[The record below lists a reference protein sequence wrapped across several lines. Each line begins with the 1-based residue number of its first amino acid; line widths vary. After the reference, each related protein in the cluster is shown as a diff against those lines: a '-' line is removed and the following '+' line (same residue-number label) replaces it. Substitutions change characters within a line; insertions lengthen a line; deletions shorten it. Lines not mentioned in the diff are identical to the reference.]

1 MAEITYDIVE
11 NIGEVVSTG
20 NKTLELNLISWN
32 HRAPVFDLRKW
43 DETHEK
49 MGKGV
54 TMNKSDLMGLYKMLC
69 NYFENEE
76 E

>member
-1 MAEITYDIVE
+1 MAEIVYDIVE
-11 NIGEVVSTG
+11 TIGTVDSG
-20 NKTLELNLISWN
+20 NKTLELNRISWN

-54 TMNKSDLMGLYKMLC
+54 TMNESDLRGLHEILC
-69 NYFENEE
+69 EYFGEE

>member
-1 MAEITYDIVE
+1 MAEIIYDIVE
-11 NIGEVVSTG
+11 TIGTVDSG
-20 NKTLELNLISWN
+20 NKTLELNRISWN

-54 TMNKSDLMGLYKMLC
+54 TMNESDLRGLYEILC
-69 NYFENEE
+69 EYFGEKE
-76 E
+76 

>member
-1 MAEITYDIVE
+1 MAEIVYDIVE
-11 NIGEVVSTG
+11 TIGVVDSG
-20 NKTLELNLISWN
+20 VKTLELNRISWN

-54 TMNKSDLMGLYKMLC
+54 TMNDSDLRGLYDILRE
-69 NYFENEE
+69 YFENEE

>member
-1 MAEITYDIVE
+1 MAEIVYDIVE
-11 NIGEVVSTG
+11 TIGVIDSG
-20 NKTLELNLISWN
+20 NKTLELNRISWN

-54 TMNKSDLMGLYKMLC
+54 TMNESDLRGLYDILRE
-69 NYFENEE
+69 YFEEE
-76 E
+76 

>member
-11 NIGEVVSTG
+11 TIGTVDSG
-20 NKTLELNLISWN
+20 NKTLELNRISWN

-54 TMNKSDLMGLYKMLC
+54 TMNESDLRGLYEMLC
-69 NYFENEE
+69 EYFGEE

>member
-1 MAEITYDIVE
+1 MAEIVYDIVE
-11 NIGEVVSTG
+11 TIGTVDSG
-20 NKTLELNLISWN
+20 NKTLELNRISWN

-54 TMNKSDLMGLYKMLC
+54 TMNESDLRGLYDILRE
-69 NYFENEE
+69 YFEEE
-76 E
+76 

>member
-1 MAEITYDIVE
+1 MAEIVYDIVE
-11 NIGEVVSTG
+11 TIGVVDSG
-20 NKTLELNLISWN
+20 NKTLELNRISWN

-54 TMNKSDLMGLYKMLC
+54 TMNESDLRGLYDILRE
-69 NYFENEE
+69 YFENEE

>member
-1 MAEITYDIVE
+1 MAEIVYDIVE
-11 NIGEVVSTG
+11 TIGVVDSG
-20 NKTLELNLISWN
+20 NKTLELNRISWN

-54 TMNKSDLMGLYKMLC
+54 TMNESDLRGLYEILC
-69 NYFENEE
+69 EYFGEE

>member
-1 MAEITYDIVE
+1 MAEIVYDIVE
-11 NIGEVVSTG
+11 TIGVVDSG
-20 NKTLELNLISWN
+20 NKTLELNRISWN

-54 TMNKSDLMGLYKMLC
+54 TMNDSDLRGLYDILRE
-69 NYFENEE
+69 YFENEE

>member
-1 MAEITYDIVE
+1 MAEIVYDIVE
-11 NIGEVVSTG
+11 TIGVVDSG
-20 NKTLELNLISWN
+20 SKTLELNHISWN

-54 TMNKSDLMGLYKMLC
+54 TLSDEEVVALKALLDKMEC
-69 NYFENEE
+69 
-76 E
+76 

>member
-1 MAEITYDIVE
+1 MAEIVYDIVE
-11 NIGEVVSTG
+11 TIGVVDSG
-20 NKTLELNLISWN
+20 NKTLELNRISWN

-49 MGKGV
+49 MGKGI
-54 TMNKSDLMGLYKMLC
+54 TMNESDLRGLYDILRE
-69 NYFENEE
+69 YFDEE

>member
-1 MAEITYDIVE
+1 MAEIIYDIVE
-11 NIGEVVSTG
+11 TIGVVDSG
-20 NKTLELNLISWN
+20 VKTLELNRISWN

-54 TMNKSDLMGLYKMLC
+54 TMNDSDLRGLYDILRE
-69 NYFENEE
+69 YYEE
-76 E
+76 

>member
-1 MAEITYDIVE
+1 MAEIVYDIVE
-11 NIGEVVSTG
+11 TIGVVDSG
-20 NKTLELNLISWN
+20 NKTLELNRISWN

-54 TMNKSDLMGLYKMLC
+54 TMNDNDLRGLYDILRE
-69 NYFENEE
+69 YFEEE

>member
-11 NIGEVVSTG
+11 TIGVVDSG
-20 NKTLELNLISWN
+20 NKTLELNRISWN

-54 TMNKSDLMGLYKMLC
+54 TMNESDLRGLYEILC
-69 NYFENEE
+69 EYFREE

>member
-1 MAEITYDIVE
+1 MAEIVYDIVE
-11 NIGEVVSTG
+11 TIGVVDSG
-20 NKTLELNLISWN
+20 NKTLELNRISWN

-54 TMNKSDLMGLYKMLC
+54 TMNESDLRGLYDILRE
-69 NYFENEE
+69 YFENEE
-76 E
+76 

>member
-1 MAEITYDIVE
+1 MAEIVYDIVE
-11 NIGEVVSTG
+11 TIGTVDSG
-20 NKTLELNLISWN
+20 NKTLELNRISWN

-54 TMNKSDLMGLYKMLC
+54 TMNESDLHGLYDILRE
-69 NYFENEE
+69 YFENEE

>member
-1 MAEITYDIVE
+1 MAEIVYDIVE
-11 NIGEVVSTG
+11 TIGVVDSG
-20 NKTLELNLISWN
+20 NKTLELNRISWN

-54 TMNKSDLMGLYKMLC
+54 TMNESDLRGLYDILRE
-69 NYFENEE
+69 YFKEE
-76 E
+76 

>member
-1 MAEITYDIVE
+1 MTEIVYDIVE
-11 NIGEVVSTG
+11 TIGVVDSG
-20 NKTLELNLISWN
+20 NKTLELNRISWN

-54 TMNKSDLMGLYKMLC
+54 TMNDSDLRGLYDILRE
-69 NYFENEE
+69 YFDEE

>member
-1 MAEITYDIVE
+1 MAEIVYDIVE
-11 NIGEVVSTG
+11 TIGAVDSG
-20 NKTLELNLISWN
+20 NKTLELNRISWN

-54 TMNKSDLMGLYKMLC
+54 TMNESDLRGLYKMLC
-69 NYFENEE
+69 EYFENEE

>member
-1 MAEITYDIVE
+1 MAEIVYDIVE
-11 NIGEVVSTG
+11 TIGVVDSG
-20 NKTLELNLISWN
+20 VKTLELNRISWN

-54 TMNKSDLMGLYKMLC
+54 TMNESDLRGLYDILRE
-69 NYFENEE
+69 YFDKEE
-76 E
+76 

>member
-11 NIGEVVSTG
+11 TIGVVDSG
-20 NKTLELNLISWN
+20 NKTLELNRISWN

-54 TMNKSDLMGLYKMLC
+54 TMNESDLRGLYDILRE
-69 NYFENEE
+69 YFEE
-76 E
+76 

>member
-11 NIGEVVSTG
+11 TIGVVDSG
-20 NKTLELNLISWN
+20 VKTLELNRISWN

-54 TMNKSDLMGLYKMLC
+54 TMNDSDLRGLYEILRE
-69 NYFENEE
+69 YYEE
-76 E
+76 EEE

>member
-11 NIGEVVSTG
+11 TISAVDSG
-20 NKTLELNLISWN
+20 NKTLELNRISWN

-54 TMNKSDLMGLYKMLC
+54 TMNESDLRGLYEMLC
-69 NYFENEE
+69 EYFGEE

>member
-1 MAEITYDIVE
+1 MAEIVYDIVE
-11 NIGEVVSTG
+11 TIGVVDSG
-20 NKTLELNLISWN
+20 NKTLELNRISWN

-54 TMNKSDLMGLYKMLC
+54 TMNESDLRGLYDILRK
-69 NYFENEE
+69 YFEEE

>member
-11 NIGEVVSTG
+11 TIGVVDSG
-20 NKTLELNLISWN
+20 VKTLELNRISWN

-54 TMNKSDLMGLYKMLC
+54 TMNDSDLRGLYEILRE
-69 NYFENEE
+69 YYEGEE

>member
-1 MAEITYDIVE
+1 MAEIVYDIVE
-11 NIGEVVSTG
+11 TIGVVDNGS
-20 NKTLELNLISWN
+20 KTLELNRISWN

-54 TMNKSDLMGLYKMLC
+54 TMNKSDLMGLYKILC
-69 NYFENEE
+69 EYFGEE

>member
-1 MAEITYDIVE
+1 MAEIVYDIVE
-11 NIGEVVSTG
+11 TIGVVDSG
-20 NKTLELNLISWN
+20 NKTLELNRISWN

-54 TMNKSDLMGLYKMLC
+54 TMNDSDLRGLYDILRE
-69 NYFENEE
+69 YFDEE

>member
-1 MAEITYDIVE
+1 MAEIVYDIVE
-11 NIGEVVSTG
+11 TIGVIDSG
-20 NKTLELNLISWN
+20 NKTLELNRISWN

-54 TMNKSDLMGLYKMLC
+54 TMNDNDLRGLYDILRE
-69 NYFENEE
+69 YFDEE

>member
-1 MAEITYDIVE
+1 MAEIVYDIVE
-11 NIGEVVSTG
+11 TIGVVDSG
-20 NKTLELNLISWN
+20 NKTLELNRISWN

-54 TMNKSDLMGLYKMLC
+54 TMNDSDLRGLYDILRE
-69 NYFENEE
+69 YFEE
-76 E
+76 

>member
-1 MAEITYDIVE
+1 MAEIVYDIVE
-11 NIGEVVSTG
+11 TIGTVDSG
-20 NKTLELNLISWN
+20 NKTLELNRISWN

-54 TMNKSDLMGLYKMLC
+54 TMNESDLRGLYEILC
-69 NYFENEE
+69 EYFGEE